1 MLRFLKISRVPPAS
15 KVQNKHPL
23 HISYVPIILRAITR
37 RRILVSSDNSC
48 RFMQFNGIWPKP
60 TAILCILIVENNNL
74 LDLYKL
80 SWKIISSSSKA
91 SRFKRSNI
99 YISKNKKKK
108 MVFANSPYHYYLHV
122 PKHSEMP
129 SLTYVSEDGKPVPV
143 QAVHVP
149 APSQTQEENRHGV
162 SKENVDR
169 EAEEFIRM

>member
-1 MLRFLKISRVPPAS
+1 
-15 KVQNKHPL
+15 
-23 HISYVPIILRAITR
+23 
-37 RRILVSSDNSC
+37 
-48 RFMQFNGIWPKP
+48 
-60 TAILCILIVENNNL
+60 
-74 LDLYKL
+74 
-80 SWKIISSSSKA
+80 
-91 SRFKRSNI
+91 
-99 YISKNKKKK
+99 